1 MVAKVHLKTAA
12 MAEVATRRAARAKLL
27 RLVTSHLPLRT
38 QVHQGTRRTTRPR
51 AEQLGEPSEPAAAED
66 TILAT
71 TAVAMTTIVIETVA
85 DPETKA
91 AALVV
96 TQPVLP
102 ARLQLHHRS

>member
-1 MVAKVHLKTAA
+1 MVAKAHLK
-12 MAEVATRRAARAKLL
+12 MATVAEAVTLRAAGAKLL

-66 TILAT
+66 TTLATAAAT
-71 TAVAMTTIVIETVA
+71 TAIVIETVV
-85 DPETKA
+85 DPEIKVV
-91 AALVV
+91 ALVV

-102 ARLQLHHRS
+102 ARPQSHHRS